1 MLTNYQT
8 ILGLN
13 TNQSQSLIESIKNYL
28 SNSYDFNI
36 LQIRCK
42 QSGRLLR
49 VVTDNELM
57 NLYQI
62 NNNDLT
68 RLATQLEYYTSCGE
82 ISADWL
88 VTNPENLA
96 YQRQVNP
103 KEFFNYCLK
112 ELIKIKVYSKL
123 KNQKTK
129 LSTTEINY
137 LINSDFNLLVESLE
151 NKINFDNN
159 LLNDLLDNLLLILC
173 LDKLAITNSILN
185 DLSTDNLINK
195 ILDFSLI
202 KLLNQ
207 SINQYLIKYKLQN
220 NLPLIR
226 RLSPKDIDNLMKIK
240 SKKAK
245 LLAKTNNDDNIHN
258 AQHFYEIK
266 KHATKDF
273 FFENLIGELESN
285 ININKFNLS
294 STKISLVNKLVKQQ
308 TNNQLGKPSIKSIDL
323 NSLKNIKIG

>member
-1 MLTNYQT
+1 MLNNYQT
-8 ILGLN
+8 TLGLN
-13 TNQSQSLIESIKNYL
+13 LNQYQSLIESIKNYL
-28 SNSYDFNI
+28 LNSYDFNI
-36 LQIRCK
+36 LNIRCK

-49 VVTDNELM
+49 VITDNELI

-62 NNNDLT
+62 NQNNLT
-68 RLATQLEYYTSCGE
+68 KLATQLEYYISCGE

-88 VTNPENLA
+88 VTNPDNLA

-129 LSTTEINY
+129 MSLTEINY
-137 LINSDFNLLVESLE
+137 LINSDFNLLIESLE
-151 NKINFDNN
+151 NKLDFNNN

-173 LDKLAITNSILN
+173 LDKLAITNSLLN
-185 DLSTDNLINK
+185 DLSIENIVNK

-202 KLLNQ
+202 QLLNQ
-207 SINQYLIKYKLQN
+207 AINQYLISYKLKN

-245 LLAKTNNDDNIHN
+245 LLSKVNNEDNIHN
-258 AQHFYEIK
+258 AQHFYAIK
-266 KHATKDF
+266 KQTTKDI

-285 ININKFNLS
+285 ININKINLVN
-294 STKISLVNKLVKQQ
+294 TKISLINKLVKQQ
-308 TNNQLGKPSIKSIDL
+308 TNMQLGKPTIKSLDL
-323 NSLKNIKIG
+323 NKLKHIKIG

>member
-1 MLTNYQT
+1 MLNNYQS

-13 TNQSQSLIESIKNYL
+13 LNQYQSLVESIKNYL

-36 LQIRCK
+36 LNIRCK

-49 VVTDNELM
+49 VITDEELI

-62 NNNDLT
+62 SQNN
-68 RLATQLEYYTSCGE
+68 LAKLSTQLEYYISCGE
-82 ISADWL
+82 VSADWL
-88 VTNPENLA
+88 ITNPDNLA

-129 LSTTEINY
+129 MSLTEINY
-137 LINSDFNLLVESLE
+137 LINSDFNLLIESID
-151 NKINFDNN
+151 NKLDFNNN

-173 LDKLAITNSILN
+173 LDKLAITNSLLN
-185 DLSTDNLINK
+185 DLSIENLVNK

-202 KLLNQ
+202 NLLNQ
-207 SINQYLIKYKLQN
+207 SINQYLISYKLKN

-245 LLAKTNNDDNIHN
+245 LLNKANNDDNVHN

-266 KHATKDF
+266 KQTTKDI

-285 ININKFNLS
+285 ININKVSFAN
-294 STKISLVNKLVKQQ
+294 TKINLINKLVKQQ
-308 TNNQLGKPSIKSIDL
+308 TDIQLGKPTIKALDL
-323 NSLKNIKIG
+323 NKLKNIKLG

>member
-1 MLTNYQT
+1 MLNNYQT
-8 ILGLN
+8 TLGLN
-13 TNQSQSLIESIKNYL
+13 LNQYQSLIESIKNYL
-28 SNSYDFNI
+28 LNSYDFNI
-36 LQIRCK
+36 LNIRCK

-49 VVTDNELM
+49 VITDNELV

-62 NNNDLT
+62 NQNNLAK
-68 RLATQLEYYTSCGE
+68 LATQLEYYISCGE

-88 VTNPENLA
+88 VTNSDNLA

-129 LSTTEINY
+129 MSLTEINY
-137 LINSDFNLLVESLE
+137 LINSDFNLLIESLE
-151 NKINFDNN
+151 NKLDFNNN

-173 LDKLAITNSILN
+173 LDKLAITNSLLN
-185 DLSTDNLINK
+185 DLSIENIVNK

-202 KLLNQ
+202 QLLNQ
-207 SINQYLIKYKLQN
+207 AINQYLISYKLKN

-240 SKKAK
+240 SKKAN
-245 LLAKTNNDDNIHN
+245 LLSKANNEDNIHN

-266 KHATKDF
+266 KQTTKDI

-285 ININKFNLS
+285 ININKINLVN
-294 STKISLVNKLVKQQ
+294 TKISLINKLVKQQ
-308 TNNQLGKPSIKSIDL
+308 TNMQLGKPTIKSLDL
-323 NSLKNIKIG
+323 DKLKHIKIG